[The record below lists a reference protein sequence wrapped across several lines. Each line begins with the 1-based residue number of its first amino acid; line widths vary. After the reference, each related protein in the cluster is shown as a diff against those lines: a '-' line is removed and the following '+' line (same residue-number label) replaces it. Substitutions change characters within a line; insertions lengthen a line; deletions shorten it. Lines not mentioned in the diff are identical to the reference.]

1 LASEHGTGKFNPED
15 KLGVLRD
22 EYGIKGVQALGKRVA
37 EITKL
42 IKAGEAALSRLF

>member
-15 KLGVLRD
+15 KLGVLKD
-22 EYGIKGVQALGKRVA
+22 EFGLKGAEALGKRVA

-42 IKAGEAALSRLF
+42 IKAGEAAISHLF